1 MIKIKS
7 RTAKVYIMNN
17 IVTKQ
22 FYATLPKNERHR
34 LGPRNCVCG
43 KPLKVLYNNEI
54 ELLKKLSKY
63 EHFPKIISENPK
75 DYSFS
80 MTYCGKNLS
89 SLRSKK
95 GRKVKV
101 PKDWKDQVIKINEA
115 LVKEN
120 IYNTDI
126 ALTNICILDNKIYLI
141 DFGCCQPLDLKLKQ
155 NYDNRNNLIDLIN
168 KINEVL

>member
-1 MIKIKS
+1 MKS
-7 RTAKVYIMNN
+7 RTAKITIKDN
-17 IVTKQ
+17 IVTKK
-22 FYATLPKNERHR
+22 FYDTLPKNQRHR

-43 KPLKVLYNNEI
+43 KPLKVLYNNEV

-63 EHFPKIISENPK
+63 DHFPKIISENPK
-75 DYSFS
+75 IFYFS
-80 MTYCGKNLS
+80 MTYCGKNIS
-89 SLRSKK
+89 SLKQNKK
-95 GRKVKV
+95 LKI
-101 PKDWKDQVIKINEA
+101 PKNWKEQIVKINEA

-120 IYNTDI
+120 IYNNDI
-126 ALTNICILDNKIYLI
+126 SLNNICILDNKIYLI